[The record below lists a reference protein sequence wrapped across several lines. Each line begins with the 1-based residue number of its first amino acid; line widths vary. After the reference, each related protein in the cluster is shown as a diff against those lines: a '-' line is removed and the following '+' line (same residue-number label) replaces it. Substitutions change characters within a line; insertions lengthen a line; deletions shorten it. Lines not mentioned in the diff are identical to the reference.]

1 MPYIKIQT
9 NVKVEN
15 SSELLKKLSSVLSA
29 ELGKPESYVMTVFDH
44 VEQMT
49 MGGITEPAVFMECK
63 SIGLKKDQ
71 TAELSSALCLFC
83 KEELNVP
90 GDRVYIQFV
99 SVEGALWGWDSRT
112 F

>member
-1 MPYIKIQT
+1 MWS
-9 NVKVEN
+9 NVIYLRNDYYKSLE
-15 SSELLKKLSSVLSA
+15 
-29 ELGKPESYVMTVFDH
+29 G
-44 VEQMT
+44 
-49 MGGITEPAVFMECK
+49 TEPAVFMECK

-71 TAELSSALCLFC
+71 TAELSSVLCLFC